1 MKQSEFT
8 DLPKLSFFRY
18 ENFFNIYKSD
28 DGTKFYNL
36 LMSINVLPAED
47 SSVED
52 EYYTKAND
60 TWLLISYK
68 YYGTMFLWWLV
79 CLYNKINNPIKLPES
94 GTKIK
99 LLKKEFI
106 AVVLESL
113 NKQINN

>member
-8 DLPKLSFFRY
+8 DLPVLSFYRY
-18 ENFFNIYKSD
+18 ENFFNIYKSN

-36 LMSINVLPAED
+36 LMSINVLPADD

-52 EYYTKAND
+52 EYYAKTND

-79 CLYNKINNPIKLPES
+79 CLYNRIDNPTKLPEI
-94 GTKIK
+94 GTRIK
-99 LLKKEFI
+99 LLKKEYI
-106 AVVLESL
+106 AVLLETL